1 MAKYTSVLSQLLRYI
16 PRSEFQGIVQRHGG
30 DKGVRSL
37 SCWKQFV
44 ALFYGQLTGQH
55 TLRDLVTALSA
66 GIHKLQHVG
75 LTRVRRSTLA
85 DANSNRPPEIFRELF
100 FSLYERCGKQ
110 APSHGFQF
118 RHKLYS
124 LDATVIDLCLK
135 VFDWAKFRQ
144 RKGAIKLHLMLDHEG
159 QIPSFCVIT
168 PGREHEIQVARKQR
182 YEPDSIL
189 TFDRGYVD
197 YHWFDQLHRQ
207 GVFFVTRMKK
217 NARHTVLERRRVDKK
232 EGLTSDQTIRMSG
245 SKGECLST
253 PLRRIGYRDPESKK
267 HYVYLTNLFHLSAQE
282 IVAIYKA
289 RWQIE
294 LFFKWIKQH
303 LKIKSFLGTSPNAV
317 MTQVWVALCAYLLI
331 AYLKFLSKAP
341 WSPYQ
346 ILKRL
351 QVTALE
357 YIDLGQL
364 LAEKPKNARKGQ
376 HKCRQL
382 NMLGRKV
389 KPLFI
394 GTYAKSTEVLPD
406 CLVVSHL

>member
-1 MAKYTSVLSQLLRYI
+1 M
-16 PRSEFQGIVQRHGG
+16 
-30 DKGVRSL
+30 
-37 SCWKQFV
+37 
-44 ALFYGQLTGQH
+44 
-55 TLRDLVTALSA
+55 
-66 GIHKLQHVG
+66 
-75 LTRVRRSTLA
+75 
-85 DANSNRPPEIFRELF
+85 
-100 FSLYERCGKQ
+100 
-110 APSHGFQF
+110 
-118 RHKLYS
+118 
-124 LDATVIDLCLK
+124 
-135 VFDWAKFRQ
+135 
-144 RKGAIKLHLMLDHEG
+144 
-159 QIPSFCVIT
+159 
-168 PGREHEIQVARKQR
+168 
-182 YEPDSIL
+182 
-189 TFDRGYVD
+189 
-197 YHWFDQLHRQ
+197 
-207 GVFFVTRMKK
+207 TRMKK
-217 NARHTVLERRRVDKK
+217 NAHHTVLERRRVDKK

-282 IVAIYKA
+282 IAAIYKA

-317 MTQVWVALCAYLLI
+317 MTQVWVALCVYLLI

-357 YIDLGQL
+357 YIDLGRL

-376 HKCRQL
+376 DKCRQL

-394 GTYAKSTEVLPD
+394 GTYAKGTEVLPD
-406 CLVVSHL
+406 CLAVSHL